1 MIYHFPK
8 YTMYGVFFAY
18 MKTSQSI
25 WVHEDASLFSPA
37 FFLTI
42 CFCSKNLASV
52 LGKAQCRKSPVVK
65 SGFRWYTKRGNH
77 HLSFCL
83 LGFVCLMLGKK
94 TIKYTNAVFPEMVVK
109 MVVYQGRIRERFPH
123 HFFKLAQFPHSF
135 LHFFPAALPLGSSTF
150 LPRQEPF
157 SKGKR
162 VTSWMI
168 HLLYGGFYEHNLK
181 QRHSISEIYN
191 HSWWLQPIPQNYI
204 CLSNWII
211 NPQGPGWNCKQLWN
225 FTT

>member
-65 SGFRWYTKRGNH
+65 SGFRWYTKRGTITLVFAYLDLFVWCLEKKQLNTQMLYSLKWWWKWWFTRAESVKGSPITSLNL
-77 HLSFCL
+77 LSSL
-83 LGFVCLMLGKK
+83 
-94 TIKYTNAVFPEMVVK
+94 
-109 MVVYQGRIRERFPH
+109 IR
-123 HFFKLAQFPHSF
+123 SCI
-135 LHFFPAALPLGSSTF
+135 FPAALPLGSSTF